1 MKLLNNLIA
10 WLYIM
15 GTIVL
20 GIVLI
25 LSVSG
30 WYGIKTNLELTINE
44 QLNSPAGILTGL
56 VLILIG
62 LLFLAIRYKAGKGER
77 SISFD
82 NPEGEVTISIKAIE
96 DFVKRVGQE
105 FSQVIEMTPAIL
117 AAKDGIKIRVKTA
130 LVAGSNIPRLAESI
144 QHTIKTRMQNILGIE
159 NITMVE
165 VNVSKLITKP
175 GVTEETAQQTLDL
188 G

>member
-1 MKLLNNLIA
+1 MKLLSNLIA
-10 WLYIM
+10 WLYVM

-20 GIVLI
+20 GLVLI
-25 LSVSG
+25 LSVTG
-30 WYGIKTNLELTINE
+30 WYGVRENIALTINE
-44 QLNSPAGILTGL
+44 QLNSPRGIWTGIIF
-56 VLILIG
+56 VLLG
-62 LLFLAIRYKAGKGER
+62 LLFLSIRVKAGKTER

-82 NPEGEVTISIKAIE
+82 NPEGEVTISVKAIE

-105 FSQVIEMTPAIL
+105 FSQVIEMTPAIM
-117 AAKDGIKIRVKTA
+117 AARDGIKVKVKTS
-130 LVAGSNIPRLAESI
+130 LVAGSNVPRLAESI

-165 VNVSKLITKP
+165 VNVSKLISK
-175 GVTEETAQQTLDL
+175 GGIVEETSQQTLDL

>member
-1 MKLLNNLIA
+1 MKLLTNLIA

-30 WYGIKTNLELTINE
+30 WYGIREDIELTINT
-44 QLNSPAGILTGL
+44 QLNSPTGVWTGL
-56 VLILIG
+56 VFVLFG
-62 LLFLAIRYKAGKGER
+62 LLFLSIRIKAGRSER
-77 SISFD
+77 NISFD

-105 FSQVIEMTPAIL
+105 FSQVIEMTPAIM
-117 AAKDGIKIRVKTA
+117 AVRDGIKVKVKA
-130 LVAGSNIPRLAESI
+130 SLVAGSNVPRLAESI
-144 QHTIKTRMQNILGIE
+144 QHTIKSRMQNILGIE

-175 GVTEETAQQTLDL
+175 GITEETSQQTLDL